1 MAPLDWAFHTGNA
14 LHIRVRGAGNG
25 RWEVLCDRMREPLIN
40 VNSREAAIEFA
51 MLLAVDHPPTTVDL
65 CGCAA

>member
-1 MAPLDWAFHTGNA
+1 MAPPNRVNQSGDPLR
-14 LHIRVRGAGNG
+14 IRVRGSGDG

-40 VNSREAAIEFA
+40 VDSREAAFEFA

>member
-1 MAPLDWAFHTGNA
+1 MTPLDRAINSGDP
-14 LHIRVRGAGNG
+14 LRIRVRGSTDG

-40 VNSREAAIEFA
+40 VKSREAAFEFA